1 MRMQV
6 GSKQGRGRRGSALLV
21 ALIAV
26 MVLAA
31 LAAGLSTYSGSVKRE
46 NESDEQSAR
55 ALYVAEAG
63 LSLAIGSVRGG
74 AVDEQV
80 DQLTVGSE
88 EAPLPFSGGG
98 YWYRVENG
106 HDGTVT
112 VTSTAEVGGVRQAT
126 QAVLESSDDGIYN
139 SALFA
144 GNVSGDP
151 LYDMKFGG
159 TGVQADVING
169 NIYSGRNVLVTGS
182 AQINGQIRAAGAIS
196 GGSGDTGKTLPIP
209 DIAGMNY
216 ATTAHYNVNALFSS
230 ATYKSH
236 STLGGRAWQVVESS
250 PAHIFR
256 KNPSDRASNTSS
268 TVKDDYFLED
278 PYEPVSTSSTVA
290 PANGTRITLAG
301 HDGNPG
307 TNASNK
313 VYYIDGNLWIHNNN
327 IFSFTLYNGGTDP
340 VRATFVVRG
349 NIYISDNILY
359 QNATTGALALI
370 AMKDSSVANSGNIY
384 FGDPSFGTLERMD
397 SFMYAEN
404 NFFDNN
410 LSASGS
416 AKVTV
421 NGNMTAGNQVRINRD
436 YGTQHSKLTV
446 NFDGRIAN
454 GAITL
459 PGLPTSAP
467 GEVDWNVVSWRTVAA
482 Q

>member
-1 MRMQV
+1 MTH
-6 GSKQGRGRRGSALLV
+6 GRTGVAWRRRGSALLV

-31 LAAGLSTYSGSVKRE
+31 LAAGLSTYSGSLQRE
-46 NESDEQSAR
+46 NEGDEHASR

-74 AVDEQV
+74 AVDEQT
-80 DQLTVGSE
+80 DELEVGSDE
-88 EAPLPFSGGG
+88 EPLPFSGGG
-98 YWYRVENG
+98 YWYRVRNN

-112 VTSTAEVGGVRQAT
+112 VTSTADVGGVRQAT
-126 QAVLESSDDGIYN
+126 EAVLESNDEGIFN

-159 TGVQADVING
+159 TGVQADIVNG
-169 NIYSGRNVLVTGS
+169 NIYSGRNVLVTGG
-182 AQINGQIRAAGAIS
+182 AQINGLIRAAGSIS
-196 GGSGDTGKTLPIP
+196 GGGGDTGKTLPIP

-216 ATTAHYNVNALFSS
+216 ATTAHYNVNALFAS
-230 ATYKSH
+230 ATYKTH
-236 STLGGRAWQVVESS
+236 TALGGRAWQVSESS

-256 KNPSDRASNTSS
+256 RNPSDRTSATSS
-268 TVKDDYFLED
+268 TSKDDYFLED
-278 PYEPVSTSSTVA
+278 PYEAVSGSSTVA

-301 HDGNPG
+301 HDNNPG
-307 TNASNK
+307 SNASNK
-313 VYYIDGNLWIHNNN
+313 VYYIDGNLWVHNNN
-327 IFSFTLYNGGTDP
+327 IYSFTLFNSGSDP

-359 QNATTGALALI
+359 QNATTGALAMI
-370 AMKDSSVANSGNIY
+370 AIKDPAVASSGNIY

-404 NFFDNN
+404 NFHDNN
-410 LSASGS
+410 LSATGS

-436 YGTQHSKLTV
+436 WGSQHSKLTV
-446 NFDGRIAN
+446 NFDGRIAS
-454 GAITL
+454 GAVTL
-459 PGLPTSAP
+459 PGLPTAAQ
-467 GEVDWNVVSWRTVAA
+467 GEADWSVVSWRTVAA
-482 Q
+482 R

>member
-1 MRMQV
+1 MKYV
-6 GSKQGRGRRGSALLV
+6 KSKGKAGLRGSALLV

-31 LAAGLSTYSGSVKRE
+31 LAAGLASYSGSVKRE
-46 NESDEQSAR
+46 NEGERGSTR

-63 LSLAIGSVRGG
+63 LSLAIDSVRGG
-74 AVDEQV
+74 AVGQNTTQIV
-80 DQLTVGSE
+80 VGSE
-88 EAPLPFSGGG
+88 QAPMSFSGGG
-98 YWYRVENG
+98 YWYQIEKQP
-106 HDGTVT
+106 DGTVT
-112 VTSTAEVGGVRQAT
+112 VTSTGEVAGVRQST
-126 QAVLESSDDGIYN
+126 QAVLEATDDGIYH

-144 GNVSGDP
+144 GNVSADP

-159 TGVQADVING
+159 LGSQADVING
-169 NIYSGRNVLVTGS
+169 NVYSGRNVLIAGN
-182 AQINGQIRAAGAIS
+182 AQINGMIRAAGAIS

-209 DIAGMNY
+209 DIAAMNY
-216 ATTAHYNVNALFSS
+216 PTTAHYNVNSLFAS

-236 STLGGRAWQVVESS
+236 STLGGKAWQVAESS

-256 KNPSDRASNTSS
+256 KNPSDRSSNTAS
-268 TVKDDYFLED
+268 TPKDDYFLED
-278 PYEPVSTSSTVA
+278 PYETVSTSSTVL

-307 TNASNK
+307 SNASNK

-327 IFSFTLYNGGTDP
+327 IFSFTLYNSGTDP

-370 AMKDSSVANSGNIY
+370 AMKDPTTANTGNIY

-404 NFFDNN
+404 NFLDNN

-416 AKVTV
+416 ARVTV

-436 YGTQHSKLTV
+436 FGNQHSKLTV
-446 NFDGRIAN
+446 NFDGRIAS

-459 PGLPTSAP
+459 PGLPSTTP

-482 Q
+482 P

>member
-1 MRMQV
+1 MDMRQGID
-6 GSKQGRGRRGSALLV
+6 GSRGQRGSALLV

-46 NESDEQSAR
+46 NESEEQTAR

-74 AVDEQV
+74 AVTEQV
-80 DQLTVGSE
+80 DQLVVGSDA
-88 EAPLPFSGGG
+88 APLPFSGGG
-98 YWYRVENG
+98 YWYSVRNG

-126 QAVLESSDDGIYN
+126 EAVLESSDDGIYN

-151 LYDMKFGG
+151 LYSMKFGG
-159 TGVQADVING
+159 TGVQADVVNG
-169 NIYSGRNVLVTGS
+169 NIYSGRNVQITGG
-182 AQINGQIRAAGAIS
+182 AQVNGQIRAAGSIT

-216 ATTAHYNVNALFSS
+216 SRTANYNVNSLFSS
-230 ATYKSH
+230 ATYVNHGS
-236 STLGGRAWQVVESS
+236 LGGRAWQVPEAN

-256 KNPSDRASNTSS
+256 RNPSDRSSNTSS

-278 PYEPVSTSSTVA
+278 PYETVSSSSNVA

-307 TNASNK
+307 SNASNK

-327 IFSFTLYNGGTDP
+327 IFSFTLYNGGSDP

-359 QNATTGALALI
+359 QNATTGALAMI
-370 AMKDSSVANSGNIY
+370 AMKDPTVANSGNIY

-404 NFFDNN
+404 NFLDNN

-416 AKVTV
+416 AKVIV

-436 YGTQHSKLTV
+436 WGNQHSKLTV
-446 NFDGRIAN
+446 NFDGRIAS

-459 PGLPTSAP
+459 PGLPTTDP